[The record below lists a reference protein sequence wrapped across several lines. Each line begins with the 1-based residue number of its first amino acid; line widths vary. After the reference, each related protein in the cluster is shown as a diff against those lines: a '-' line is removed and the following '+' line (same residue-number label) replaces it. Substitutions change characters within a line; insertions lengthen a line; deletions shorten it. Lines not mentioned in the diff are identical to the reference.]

1 MDGTAD
7 NVKLVLEEEYKL
19 LCQGHAF
26 KLAFDEH
33 AKDQRILAIPSEF
46 ISTRN
51 PVQFTKTIARILLQ
65 LSLVYLG

>member
-1 MDGTAD
+1 MDGTAE

-33 AKDQRILAIPSEF
+33 AKDQKILAIPSAF
-46 ISTRN
+46 IN
-51 PVQFTKTIARILLQ
+51 ILFCIVLTD
-65 LSLVYLG
+65 L